1 MRPRPRMLASRT
13 YDLQGS
19 RSPGPLAVVD
29 AARAGSLLL
38 LSARNTP
45 SPLRE
50 RFSERSERH
59 PLNPS
64 SAPGGLVP
72 MPCARGASRQRLAR
86 LSGPRRPCIIGLSV
100 ARSGS
105 DHAVIRPRRGDRVE
119 RPVSRQWL
127 AGLSGPGRPCIIG
140 LGVARSGSDQ
150 AVAVEASTGAA
161 GVGGGEIARLLE
173 LGQPA
178 VEMESSGVAA
188 GRAPCSG
195 GAQRGRG
202 PESWGFQGGTPPL
215 PYVGRPSFS
224 RGPGGRRPP
233 IVGAGDLPPA
243 GGSKGGVLPCRLRV
257 SALTGCT
264 GWPLST
270 CSRSAPSR
278 NASIPRSR
286 SPKAAFRTASWNG

>member
-29 AARAGSLLL
+29 AACAGNPLLL
-38 LSARNTP
+38 DGGTHDSRRRRRKPCVALSARNTP

-50 RFSERSERH
+50 RFSEWSERH

-72 MPCARGASRQRLAR
+72 MPSARGAVRQWLAR
-86 LSGPRRPCIIGLSV
+86 LSGPGQPCIIGLSV
-100 ARSGS
+100 ARSRS

-119 RPVSRQWL
+119 RPERRQRL

-140 LGVARSGSDQ
+140 LSVARSGSDQ
-150 AVAVEASTGAA
+150 AVAVAVSTGAA
-161 GVGGGEIARLLE
+161 GVGGGETERLRE

-178 VEMESSGVAA
+178 VEEQTNGVAA
-188 GRAPCSG
+188 GRTPCSG

-202 PESWGFQGGTPPL
+202 PKSWGFQGGTPP
-215 PYVGRPSFS
+215 
-224 RGPGGRRPP
+224 
-233 IVGAGDLPPA
+233 
-243 GGSKGGVLPCRLRV
+243 
-257 SALTGCT
+257 
-264 GWPLST
+264 
-270 CSRSAPSR
+270 
-278 NASIPRSR
+278 
-286 SPKAAFRTASWNG
+286 